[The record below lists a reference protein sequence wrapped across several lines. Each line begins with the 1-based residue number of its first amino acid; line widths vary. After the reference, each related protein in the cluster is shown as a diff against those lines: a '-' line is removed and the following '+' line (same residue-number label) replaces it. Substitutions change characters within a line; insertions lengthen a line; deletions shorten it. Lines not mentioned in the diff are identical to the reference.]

1 VNINSTAGT
10 ALCRDRK
17 ARDGTRE
24 GVIMKKN
31 RVMVLGMAAGMILSS
46 CATTYREK
54 MYADVIGFNDSVM
67 LSYMPPPSNPKPS
80 DMVKPIPGVIREK
93 GDGFGLF
100 VKTGNPYDL
109 LLPSQAEAM
118 KKAISKVPL
127 GQNTAA
133 LYALDV
139 GLDRVIS
146 INKNKTLMEGDPNS
160 RYYVVFF
167 TDGIDNASVSMAQRT
182 RRGNYPQ
189 GIAGRDAYG
198 VAMHARME
206 SILKTYGFFGL
217 VKKPNATNSF
227 QSYVLLFQGQ
237 DLESYA
243 EEQLAGIINP
253 FRAAQNSGDAP
264 ALIMDSSMEGLREKF
279 RDSFVVP
286 SFSFQVP
293 KDYVG
298 QKVRMELGKDGEGEP
313 VWFEATVQYERRPIP
328 VLAFIKKDFYTLE
341 NITTSPGFSFLENT
355 KQIRIEMDKTSY
367 DKNANTVPFI
377 ISELKMAN
385 PENPSGSESFHVE
398 RESVT
403 QWHDEGA
410 GEAKFENTEYQKE
423 GGGKKNAYILL
434 VMDMSQSLGD
444 NAEAARETA
453 AWIVDYIAT
462 QM

>member
-1 VNINSTAGT
+1 MA
-10 ALCRDRK
+10 RK
-17 ARDGTRE
+17 KSIMVFFVLA
-24 GVIMKKN
+24 GVI
-31 RVMVLGMAAGMILSS
+31 LTS

-67 LSYMPPPSNPKPS
+67 LSYMLPPINPKPT
-80 DMVKPIPGVIREK
+80 DAVEPIPGVVRES
-93 GDGFGLF
+93 GDGFGF
-100 VKTGNPYDL
+100 HKTGNPYDL
-109 LLPSQAEAM
+109 LIPSQVEAM
-118 KKAISKVPL
+118 QGAISKVPL

-139 GLDRVIS
+139 GLDRVVR

-167 TDGIDNASVSMAQRT
+167 TDGIDNTSVSMAQRT

-198 VAMHARME
+198 AAMQARMQD
-206 SILKTYGFFGL
+206 ILKKYSFFGL
-217 VKKPNATNSF
+217 AKKPNTTNSF

-237 DLESYA
+237 DLESYS
-243 EEQLAGIINP
+243 EEQLTGIIDP
-253 FRAAQNSGDAP
+253 FRAAQNAGDAP
-264 ALIMDSSMEGLREKF
+264 ALIMDSSMEGLKEKF
-279 RDSFVVP
+279 RDAFVIP

-298 QKVRMELGKDGEGEP
+298 QKVRMVLGSDDKGEP

-328 VLAFIKKDFYTLE
+328 ILAFIKKDFYTLE
-341 NITTSPGFSFLENT
+341 NITTSPGFSFDENT
-355 KQIRIEMDKTSY
+355 RQTRIEMDKASY

-377 ISELKMAN
+377 ISGLKMAD
-385 PENPSGSESFHVE
+385 PENPAGSASFHVA

-403 QWHDEGA
+403 QWHDEGS
-410 GEAKFENTEYQKE
+410 GEAKYENTEYQKE
-423 GGGKKNAYILL
+423 GTGKKNAYILL
-434 VMDMSQSLGD
+434 VMDMSQSLGE

-453 AWIVDYIAT
+453 AWIVDYIAN